1 MQATRG
7 SVIGYVRGDGWS
19 PGAWLWVW
27 VLGLS
32 LFAVARVNHGSRSQG
47 MMIPRYK

>member
-1 MQATRG
+1 VESGCVAVG
-7 SVIGYVRGDGWS
+7 
-19 PGAWLWVW
+19 
-27 VLGLS
+27 LGLDGLMGIS